1 MKIYKTKIKIKM
13 IPNKNVTMK
22 TMKRI
27 PLKVLIIKV
36 KIIRKINLT
45 KIINHMKR
53 TKIVIKVN
61 KILFSNW

>member
-1 MKIYKTKIKIKM
+1 MKIYKTKIKSQM
-13 IPNKNVTMK
+13 TPNKNVTMR

-27 PLKVLIIKV
+27 PSKVLIIKV
-36 KIIRKINLT
+36 KIIRKISLT

-61 KILFSNW
+61 KILSSNW